1 MHDEGLRMA
10 RAILAVAL
18 LAATSGASGADR
30 DGVYAFH
37 GVRNCW
43 DYLIWRRTPNSVEHG
58 MVGAWVAGYLTA
70 YNRQT
75 PDTVSILGKTDLR
88 GALQWI
94 ERWCHA
100 HPAESLGDAMKA
112 LTEEF
117 HARRYRTVKEAAE
130 SK

>member
-1 MHDEGLRMA
+1 MTMA
-10 RAILAVAL
+10 RAIWAAVL
-18 LAATSGASGADR
+18 LVAMSGASGADR

-43 DYLIWRRTPNSVEHG
+43 DYLIWRRTPNSVEHA

-75 PDTVSILGKTDLR
+75 PDTVSILGKTDLN
-88 GALQWI
+88 GALQWM
-94 ERWCHA
+94 ENWCHT
-100 HPAESLGDAMKA
+100 HPTETLGDAMRA

-117 HARRYRTVKEAAE
+117 HARRYRTAKEATE
-130 SK
+130 RK